1 MTVKGMRANA
11 NLTQEAVA
19 KELGITVVSY
29 RRKEQGKRE
38 FKFSELLKMCKL
50 FNVELND
57 FADCFFSNTN

>member
-1 MTVKGMRANA
+1 MSIKAMRANA
-11 NLTQEAVA
+11 NLSQEAVA

-57 FADCFFSNTN
+57 FADCFILNAN